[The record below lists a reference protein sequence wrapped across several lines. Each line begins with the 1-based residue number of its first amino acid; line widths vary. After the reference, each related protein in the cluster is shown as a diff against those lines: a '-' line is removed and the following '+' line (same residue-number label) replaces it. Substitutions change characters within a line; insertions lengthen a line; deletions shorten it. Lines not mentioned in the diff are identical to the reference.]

1 MAVDD
6 VNGDG
11 WLDLYVCFSAYQTPA
26 RRKNKLFI
34 NNRDGTFTVVS
45 EAAGISGEGYGLGV
59 VVTDINRYTLFCGE
73 QIVGRVVVKLGAK
86 SGKPYYTSDSPFIP
100 VVPLFRPPV
109 N

>member
-34 NNRDGTFTVVS
+34 NNRYGTFTVVS

-73 QIVGRVVVKLGAK
+73 QISLGGLLLNSAQNQE
-86 SGKPYYTSDSPFIP
+86 SLITLPIALSYQLCLSSA
-100 VVPLFRPPV
+100 RR
-109 N
+109 